1 MTKANHTNDTLT
13 SLLLHADNPDIETRD
28 QFSDGSET
36 PHVAPGWNSIMIQDI
51 ITEMF
56 MLEASSRK
64 NDSGNQDHP
73 SLTDDEL
80 AECLPGFTEVV
91 RNAAAGNIP
100 SHRLYTALHQE
111 VRDIARAV
119 VSRMDSK
126 DIQALLNR
134 ATAKIEETSPE

>member
-1 MTKANHTNDTLT
+1 MTKDNHTNETLT

-28 QFSDGSET
+28 QFSDRSET

-64 NDSGNQDHP
+64 DDSGIQDHP
-73 SLTDDEL
+73 SLTDAEL
-80 AECLPGFTEVV
+80 AECLPGFIEVV
-91 RNAAAGNIP
+91 RNAAAGQIT
-100 SHRLYTALHQE
+100 SDRLYTALHQE
-111 VRDIARAV
+111 VRDIACDV
-119 VSRMDSK
+119 VSSMDSK
-126 DIQALLNR
+126 DRQALLNR